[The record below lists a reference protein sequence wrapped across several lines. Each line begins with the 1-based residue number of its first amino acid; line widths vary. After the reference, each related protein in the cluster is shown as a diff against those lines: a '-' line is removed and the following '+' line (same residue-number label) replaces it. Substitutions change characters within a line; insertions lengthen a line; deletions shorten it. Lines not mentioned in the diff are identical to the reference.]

1 MRRDDEEAFV
11 EFVTRFHALLL
22 RHARLAR
29 VPVEDQEA
37 VVVEVLGDMAE
48 RLTSQSV
55 RIPRSMAGYLVTS
68 LRNRLLNER
77 RSEARRRQLGEAA
90 LSEIETHR
98 ERAMVDLCSEA
109 SLRAS
114 RGAAWEPFPTRPALA
129 RLAAA
134 LDRELSDDERRLVSW
149 LGQHVTQRQIA
160 AWLGISL
167 AATAK
172 RVLRLRTRLR
182 DAADAYIAEL
192 DPAEQ
197 RELHDFFR
205 RMARGEDR

>member
-114 RGAAWEPFPTRPALA
+114 RGAA